1 MSFIHFFSVISS
13 FDAFI
18 FVNLDVMDHIVN
30 EKPINID
37 VAESVNT
44 NSAESTNTNIV
55 YEMCLLIQ
63 MLWSAVNT
71 YVLNETTNT
80 DVNDVRQ

>member
-71 YVLNETTNT
+71 YVFNETTNT
-80 DVNDVRQ
+80 DVNDVRR